1 MAVGHCLV
9 CLGKI
14 QELVLTEKAVWRTSR
29 SGHPAARGS
38 PWGDTCKGAERPR
51 YCPPEDREIWAPCWV
66 GMDDKPENGCW
77 VWPNSLRPVTAGAH
91 LPVGERQRNPTGVPQ
106 SCIFNIVCIFGAHL
120 PYGRVLCFVGTYGG
134 TLGPSPSGAGLGR
147 RASLLC
153 LEGRAWRPH
162 LA

>member
-1 MAVGHCLV
+1 MLGMA
-9 CLGKI
+9 K
-14 QELVLTEKAVWRTSR
+14 QPETSYCWG
-29 SGHPAARGS
+29 SSPSRGE
-38 PWGDTCKGAERPR
+38 AEEPH
-51 YCPPEDREIWAPCWV
+51 
-66 GMDDKPENGCW
+66 GG
-77 VWPNSLRPVTAGAH
+77 
-91 LPVGERQRNPTGVPQ
+91 PQ